1 MEQAPTGEADLS
13 TVLTELGVEASSVG
27 RGPLRS
33 GVVQRPILTD
43 RLVKAIESPLVVL
56 AAPAGCGKTIAVKL
70 WAEAD
75 PRPFA
80 WAQLG
85 PPDGDPVY
93 LLRHIAAAIHT
104 CSPLNDEVVRVLV
117 GSGRPLDTA
126 LLPTLG
132 RAVAARSPMAIVLD
146 DTHLATSDGALEVI
160 QELLRYL
167 PVGSQLV
174 LISRQPPQLQL
185 ARRRPRVDW
194 SRSTPTTLR
203 WMLTRCA
210 G

>member
-104 CSPLNDEVVRVLV
+104 CSPLNDEV
-117 GSGRPLDTA
+117 
-126 LLPTLG
+126 
-132 RAVAARSPMAIVLD
+132 
-146 DTHLATSDGALEVI
+146 E
-160 QELLRYL
+160 
-167 PVGSQLV
+167 
-174 LISRQPPQLQL
+174 
-185 ARRRPRVDW
+185 
-194 SRSTPTTLR
+194 
-203 WMLTRCA
+203 
-210 G
+210 